1 MTPFPEPMAWST
13 SSAAR
18 SFLPEGF
25 AASEYTKIFVSRKNL
40 SFIHLFATISAAGV
54 NVLKTLHQ
62 GTILLNISLA
72 RSIRSQPL
80 AKGDIQSFM
89 LSFRD
94 LAGSFDEVFIGA
106 KSDVL
111 HETSVH

>member
-1 MTPFPEPMAWST
+1 MAWST
-13 SSAAR
+13 AR
-18 SFLPEGF
+18 CAIFLAGGF
-25 AASEYTKIFVSRKNL
+25 AASEYTKIFVEKTYR
-40 SFIHLFATISAAGV
+40 SFISSRLYRPRV

-62 GTILLNISLA
+62 GTILLNIPLA
-72 RSIRSQPL
+72 RSIRSQPF

-94 LAGSFDEVFIGA
+94 LAGSFDKVFIGA

-111 HETSVH
+111 HEASVH